1 MKSKTI
7 HTLLASAALA
17 ALIVAGCQKD
27 DMKKV
32 TVSTDKPSSGLLS
45 FNISENGGWSSSA
58 TKSGDPTVKG
68 STYRSES
75 LLMDCDNPDSPL
87 GDVYIYMVE
96 EDIPADNAQ
105 PEVAT
110 RADGGDGS
118 QQATSGFEYGVFAYQ
133 GSYTPATETVPVVYN
148 PAATGVAP
156 FLEIQ
161 NLKISAEGAYDGAEI
176 YAPGDGFWLQFISY
190 APYMTVSETD
200 GPNPAL
206 YKGTNYPYI
215 KYTATPE
222 LAKNTDI
229 LFGGR
234 IQNGA
239 YSPICGDLNTDADGV
254 TPSIELSFSHI
265 LSKVCINSE
274 ALSGKITS
282 IKITDISYSGV
293 YNNANSREWTFDPK
307 VQDYAYRSTDGNG
320 VETTVEGYYLIP
332 QNLSDNATIEI
343 KVSVPTNEGSGSR
356 EYTLTKKLN
365 AFIAEWQPNKQYTY
379 TITTPHEVQ
388 ITVHDEVTVEG
399 NFPVK
404 KKMTVK
410 NTGLADA
417 YVRVAIVGSW
427 VLDAADGS
435 QYVISDWKESDGTF
449 VWSTGAKPVE
459 GSTNSNF
466 WRLGPDGYYYYMKT
480 LVPGEET
487 KPLFDSYTLTASSPT
502 GGSYLE
508 LVILANGVFVTDVQH
523 IFHSTIV
530 SALQN

>member
-1 MKSKTI
+1 MKSQTTYK
-7 HTLLASAALA
+7 LLTSAALA
-17 ALIVAGCQKD
+17 ALLVAGCQKD
-27 DMKKV
+27 DREKV
-32 TVSTDKPSSGLLS
+32 TAPADQPTAGRLS
-45 FNISENGGWSSSA
+45 FDISENGGWSSST
-58 TKSGDPTVKG
+58 TKAGEPAVKG

-75 LLMDCDNPDSPL
+75 LLMDCDDPNSPL

-96 EDIPADNAQ
+96 EDIPAEEPQ
-105 PEVAT
+105 QEVAT
-110 RADGGDGS
+110 RAAEGAEQRSGGL
-118 QQATSGFEYGVFAYQ
+118 TYGVFAYQ
-133 GSYTPATETVPVVYN
+133 GSYPADGTVPDVYN

-156 FLEIQ
+156 FQEIQ
-161 NLKISAEGAYDGAEI
+161 NLQLSADGSYGGAEI
-176 YAPGDGFWLQFISY
+176 YAPGAGFWLQFISY

-222 LAKNTDI
+222 LAETTDL

-234 IQNGA
+234 LSNNKSF
-239 YSPICGDLNTDADGV
+239 SPICGDLNTDNEGV
-254 TPSIELSFSHI
+254 TPAIELSFSHI

-282 IKITDISYSGV
+282 IKITDISCSGV
-293 YNNANSREWTFDPK
+293 YNDANSREWTFDPG
-307 VQDYAYRSTDGNG
+307 VQEQEYVYRSTDGSG
-320 VETTVEGYYLIP
+320 VETIVEGYYLIP

-343 KVSVPTNEGSGSR
+343 KVSVPTNEDGVSR

-388 ITVHDEVTVEG
+388 ITVHDEVAVEG

-404 KKMTVK
+404 KNMTVK

-459 GSTNSNF
+459 GSTNSNS
-466 WRLGPDGYYYYMKT
+466 WRLGPDGYYYYMKV

-508 LVILANGVFVTDVQH
+508 LVILANGVFVPDVQH
-523 IFHSTIV
+523 IFHSDIV
-530 SALQN
+530 NALPN